1 MRLKCELKCNE
12 RYVSFF
18 LFLFSFFKCIK
29 VHVSWRE
36 TEFYSVLKSLSLYI
50 FPGLELGKDRGVEFT
65 DQKTP
70 EENGGE
76 QACDQ
81 GPAQNLAGN
90 ILDGA
95 KNIPRQPAN

>member
-1 MRLKCELKCNE
+1 M
-12 RYVSFF
+12 
-18 LFLFSFFKCIK
+18 
-29 VHVSWRE
+29 
-36 TEFYSVLKSLSLYI
+36 
-50 FPGLELGKDRGVEFT
+50 DRGVEFT